1 VAEIKKTVFLF
12 LSDDSVTADV
22 IINES
27 SANIDL
33 LNEVY
38 VDGCP
43 DETEK
48 RSDDGDND
56 LDGEVKGRLTVTGR
70 ATSRAL
76 KMLESI
82 VDPEH
87 VE

>member
-12 LSDDSVTADV
+12 LSDDSVAADV

-43 DETEK
+43 DETE
-48 RSDDGDND
+48 
-56 LDGEVKGRLTVTGR
+56 
-70 ATSRAL
+70 
-76 KMLESI
+76 
-82 VDPEH
+82 
-87 VE
+87 